1 MYYILRTN
9 KAMAYASHAAKVILY
24 FSMNKFILTT
34 VITNVFYLIIRNFYS
49 GSEKGFL
56 LLSSKLDH

>member
-1 MYYILRTN
+1 
-9 KAMAYASHAAKVILY
+9 MAYASHAAKVILY